1 MSKRLI
7 GIEIGGSTLR
17 VAILNQDKGQIS
29 ISSLQAR
36 DYADSEELTGQLGE
50 ILAGEFRIG
59 DQLVASLPARSSYV
73 RHLEFPFRDEKKIA
87 AAIPFELSSQLPV
100 AMDHCVT
107 AIQHAQQAD
116 KGATVATA
124 TVPTETLQSLLNIF
138 EQADVPLHLVDLAPF
153 CYTAGLGE
161 QIGDGILVCA
171 TDQETTV
178 SLVQNGLLVDYRILP
193 SGTGL
198 AQAAQLQQLRRE
210 IKVLKHVAGAKDL
223 PISLMGEGITTELAE
238 FLLTSEP
245 MVEKLSL
252 ELGGKMVDGAFLP
265 AVALAL
271 RGRIAKRDRS
281 FNFRRGKYAL
291 KGEWANLRRKLVL
304 LAALFGVVIFI
315 MLGSM
320 TFKYLDKAG
329 RDAQLQAEIVNVY
342 RLLFPE
348 ASTIVDVPMQLKSA
362 IRGLQEKGLLLA
374 GDQASALAIL
384 KEISSQPEPTTVE
397 IQEFSLGAAEL
408 KLAGR
413 AASFESVNTMAKI
426 LGESPMF
433 TKVQITDSKMS
444 LDGSRIDFRLL
455 LAIANRGAEQ

>member
-7 GIEIGGSTLR
+7 GIEIGDRTLR

-29 ISSLQAR
+29 VSSLQAR
-36 DYADSEELTGQLGE
+36 DYADPDELTGQLGE

-73 RHLEFPFRDEKKIA
+73 RRLEFPFRDEKKIA
-87 AAIPFELSSQLPV
+87 AAIPFELSSQLPI
-100 AMDHCVT
+100 AMDLCAT
-107 AIQHAQQAD
+107 AIQHAQQTD

-124 TVPTETLQSLLNIF
+124 TVPTVTLQSFLGLF

-153 CYTAGLGE
+153 CYVAGLGE
-161 QIGDGILVCA
+161 QIGDGILICS
-171 TDQETTV
+171 TSQETTV

-198 AQAAQLQQLRRE
+198 AHAAQLQQLRRE
-210 IKVLKHVAGAKDL
+210 IRVLKHVAGAGDL
-223 PISLMGEGITTELAE
+223 PVSLMGEGITTELAE
-238 FLLTSEP
+238 FLQTSEQR
-245 MVEKLSL
+245 VEKLSL
-252 ELGGKMVDGAFLP
+252 ELGGQMVDGAFLP

-281 FNFRRGKYAL
+281 FNFRRGKYEL

-304 LAALFGVVIFI
+304 LAALLGVVILI

-362 IRGLQEKGLLLA
+362 ILGLQEKGLLIA

-384 KEISSQPEPTTVE
+384 KEISSQPEPNTVE

-413 AASFESVNTMAKI
+413 AASFESVNTMAKM

-433 TKVQITDSKMS
+433 AKVQITDSKMS

-455 LAIANRGAEQ
+455 LALANRGAEQ

>member
-1 MSKRLI
+1 
-7 GIEIGGSTLR
+7 
-17 VAILNQDKGQIS
+17 
-29 ISSLQAR
+29 
-36 DYADSEELTGQLGE
+36 
-50 ILAGEFRIG
+50 
-59 DQLVASLPARSSYV
+59 
-73 RHLEFPFRDEKKIA
+73 
-87 AAIPFELSSQLPV
+87 
-100 AMDHCVT
+100 
-107 AIQHAQQAD
+107 
-116 KGATVATA
+116 
-124 TVPTETLQSLLNIF
+124 
-138 EQADVPLHLVDLAPF
+138 
-153 CYTAGLGE
+153 
-161 QIGDGILVCA
+161 
-171 TDQETTV
+171 
-178 SLVQNGLLVDYRILP
+178 
-193 SGTGL
+193 
-198 AQAAQLQQLRRE
+198 
-210 IKVLKHVAGAKDL
+210 
-223 PISLMGEGITTELAE
+223 
-238 FLLTSEP
+238 
-245 MVEKLSL
+245 
-252 ELGGKMVDGAFLP
+252 
-265 AVALAL
+265 
-271 RGRIAKRDRS
+271 
-281 FNFRRGKYAL
+281 
-291 KGEWANLRRKLVL
+291 VL

>member
-107 AIQHAQQAD
+107 AIQHAQQTE

-124 TVPTETLQSLLNIF
+124 TVPTETLQSLLNLF